1 MVNAQGFHINKIS
14 IASLLSKFYVRSP
27 KRLGINWEIIIIQKV
42 NNN

>member
-14 IASLLSKFYVRSP
+14 IASLLSTFYESSP
-27 KRLGINWEIIIIQKV
+27 KRLRINWEIIIIQKV